1 MESIEEFLI
10 IFVRVV
16 FLVLIPAVALF
27 FRVKRKISNGF
38 TVGVIITSFLLGIL
52 ISGSISEDPVKAFIR
67 VINTGDEVQSKTAL
81 KRVIQL
87 EGDAY
92 GRIDETKI
100 TRPDLYKKLTSG
112 LEKEY
117 SDIAKRHYEKSRELP
132 EETCVNL
139 RGYES
144 AVYNLGHALRVS
156 RYAGMLGGDQPALR
170 DDITKTLEEAV
181 KKLKVLREKCGEQQ
195 P

>member
-27 FRVKRKISNGF
+27 FRVKRKITNGF

-92 GRIDETKI
+92 RRIDETKI
-100 TRPDLYKKLTSG
+100 TRPDLYKKPTSG
-112 LEKEY
+112 LEKNTATLR
-117 SDIAKRHYEKSRELP
+117 SATMKKAGNFPRKPASTCAATNLP
-132 EETCVNL
+132 STTLDTPFAYQGMPACL
-139 RGYES
+139 
-144 AVYNLGHALRVS
+144 AVINPHFGT
-156 RYAGMLGGDQPALR
+156 
-170 DDITKTLEEAV
+170 I
-181 KKLKVLREKCGEQQ
+181 
-195 P
+195 